1 MQKITATTLGPLLLA
16 VLLTAVFAAC
26 TESTGQESRAS
37 DTNRIMTTAQLEGN
51 VHAPEFPDNL
61 EWLNTEVPLTLGQ
74 FRGKVVLL
82 DFWTFCCINC
92 IHVIPDL
99 KKLEVKY
106 ADELVVIGVHSAKF
120 TNEKSTETIRQAI
133 LRYEINHP
141 VVNDAYFE
149 VWEAYA
155 TRAWPTFVLINPNG
169 RIVGVHSGEGVYDL
183 FDAIIEETIS
193 HFDAKGELVRGP
205 LITAPESDR
214 QPNTLLSFPGKV
226 KADSKT
232 GRLYISDTN
241 HNRIIVTDRTGTIL
255 DVIGAG
261 TSGSADGS
269 FETVEFNHPQGTF
282 VKDNTLYV
290 ADTENHLIRAADLT
304 NRTVRTLVGTGHQAR
319 EFDRIG
325 YGPEAALNSPW
336 DLVGIGKMLYVAMA
350 GSHQI
355 WSINLETLE
364 AKPHAGSSRE
374 NRIDGPLLS
383 AQLAQPSGITTD
395 GTLLYFADS
404 EVSSIR
410 SAAIETDGQVATIIG
425 RSLFQFGDVDGPVD
439 AALLQHPLGVVYRNG
454 LLFVADTYNSK
465 IKVVNPSWRTSATYA
480 GTGMHGLVDG
490 PRGAAQ
496 FNEPSGVT
504 VLGDELFVADANN
517 HEIRI
522 VNIETGEVSTLVLS
536 NVERLSERGMAQLAG
551 RVIEVPQRTILKGPG
566 RIGINVVLPDGYHLL
581 PGAPIHVELKS
592 DNEKV
597 MRAIGHTRTM
607 SASGEPQPFQVTV
620 QSRRGK
626 TEVTLDALIYYC
638 SDITKTCLIDKLQI
652 KMPVEVKS
660 RRAPDAI
667 GLTVAV
673 EVPEEPVGIQSEI
686 FQAK

>member
-1 MQKITATTLGPLLLA
+1 MQKESANTSKFLL
-16 VLLTAVFAAC
+16 VSIILTAAFACC
-26 TESTGQESRAS
+26 TDCTGQESRGADKS
-37 DTNRIMTTAQLEGN
+37 KIMTTTQLEGN
-51 VHAPEFPDNL
+51 VHALEFPDNL
-61 EWLNTEVPLTLGQ
+61 EWLNTEEPLTLGQ
-74 FRGKVVLL
+74 LQGKVVLL

-92 IHVIPDL
+92 MHVIPDL
-99 KKLEVKY
+99 KKLEEKY

-120 TNEKSTETIRQAI
+120 TNEKNTDAIRQAI

-141 VVNDAYFE
+141 VINDANFE

-169 RIVGVHSGEGVYDL
+169 GIIGVHSGEGVYDL
-183 FDAIIEETIS
+183 FDEIIQETIAY
-193 HFDAKGELVRGP
+193 FDTKGELVRGP
-205 LITAPESDR
+205 LVIVPESSG

-226 KADSKT
+226 KADPKT

-241 HNRIIVTDRTGTIL
+241 HNRIIVADRTGMIL

-261 TSGSADGS
+261 VTGSADGS
-269 FETVEFNHPQGTF
+269 FETAEFNHPQGTF
-282 VKDNTLYV
+282 VMDNTLYI
-290 ADTENHLIRAADLT
+290 ADTENHLIRAADLMT
-304 NRTVRTLVGTGHQAR
+304 RTIRTLVGTGKQSR

-336 DLVGIGKMLYVAMA
+336 DLVGVGKMLYVAMA

-355 WSINLETLE
+355 WSVDLETLE
-364 AKPHAGSSRE
+364 AKPHAGSGRE
-374 NRIDGPLLS
+374 NRMDGPLLS

-410 SAAIETDGQVATIIG
+410 SAAIDTDGQVATIIG
-425 RSLFQFGDVDGPVD
+425 SGLFQFGDVDGPAD
-439 AALLQHPLGVVYRNG
+439 AALLQHPLGVAYRNG

-465 IKVVNPSWRTSATYA
+465 IKVINPAWRTSATYA
-480 GTGMHGLVDG
+480 GAGGHGLVDG

-504 VLGDELFVADANN
+504 VLGDELFVSDANN
-517 HEIRI
+517 HEIRV
-522 VNIETGEVSTLVLS
+522 VNLETGDVSTLVLS
-536 NVERLSERGMAQLAG
+536 NVERLSKHGMAQLAG
-551 RVIEVPQRTILKGPG
+551 RVIKVSPQTILKGPG
-566 RIGINVVLPDGYHLL
+566 KIGINVVLPDGFHLL
-581 PGAPIHVELKS
+581 PGAPIDVDLRS
-592 DNEKV
+592 DDEKV
-597 MRAIGHTRTM
+597 MHAVGHTRTM
-607 SASGEPQPFQVTV
+607 SATGEPQPFQVTV
-620 QSRRGK
+620 ESRRGK
-626 TEVTLDALIYYC
+626 TDVTLDALIYYC
-638 SDITKTCLIDKLQI
+638 SDVAKTCLIDRVQI
-652 KMPVEVKS
+652 RIPVEVKS

-673 EVPEEPVGIQSEI
+673 EVPEESRDMQPNI